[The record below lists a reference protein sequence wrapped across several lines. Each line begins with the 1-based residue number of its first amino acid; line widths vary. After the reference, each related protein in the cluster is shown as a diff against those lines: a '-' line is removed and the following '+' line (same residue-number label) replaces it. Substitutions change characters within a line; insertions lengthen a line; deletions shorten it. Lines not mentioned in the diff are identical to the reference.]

1 MDRPSYTL
9 NTDRIPRRAFAAP
22 HHRDAERDELQ
33 ALTDAF
39 LANGGK
45 VEEVDRS
52 VTTGNPAMTRK
63 EANDAI
69 IRSLQGGAR

>member
-1 MDRPSYTL
+1 MDRTPF
-9 NTDRIPRRAFAAP
+9 IPNSDAPHRRAFVSP
-22 HHRDAERDELQ
+22 RLRDAERDELE
-33 ALTDAF
+33 ALTEAF

-45 VEEVDRS
+45 VDEVDRS

-69 IRSLQGGAR
+69 IRSIQGGS